1 MQETQETQVRSLGWE
16 DPLEKEMAT
25 PSSILA
31 WKIPWT
37 EEPGGLQ
44 LWGCKDLDTTKRL
57 NTNTHTCKKLLKYN
71 ILYSYVICK
80 IFCFPWLQ
88 LLPSPCT
95 WPLPHVT
102 SKLCMVTTT
111 PTGNESTAFKVLY
124 FRANSKKVLGSFLR
138 RGIWGSWSFICQMEN
153 FLLLNA
159 FHLGIADLRTSE
171 LSCLVVIKQFQQRSI
186 DIVTRT
192 DQDYLYFYI
201 QVASLNFNFVIKYM
215 LRV

>member
-1 MQETQETQVRSLGWE
+1 MQETQETQVQTLGWE
-16 DPLEKEMAT
+16 DPLEEEMT
-25 PSSILA
+25 THSSILA

-44 LWGCKDLDTTKRL
+44 LWGCTDLDTTNRL
-57 NTNTHTCKKLLKYN
+57 NTNTHTCKTLLKHN
-71 ILYSYVICK
+71 ILYSYVTCK

-88 LLPSPCT
+88 LLFSP
-95 WPLPHVT
+95 LHAT

-111 PTGNESTAFKVLY
+111 PNGNESTAFKVLY

-153 FLLLNA
+153 FLLLNT

-171 LSCLVVIKQFQQRSI
+171 LSCLIVIIKQFQERSI

-192 DQDYLYFYI
+192 D
-201 QVASLNFNFVIKYM
+201 
-215 LRV
+215 